1 MNMNRLVGPILLSIV
16 LMLVPSYVNVGQG
29 QTSTSPTATNQCL
42 DFDGDGT
49 CEYIILANGTQVANP
64 LQAGQSTGTSKTAQ
78 GTNFQ
83 SYNNPTLG
91 IKIQYPVGWQLEEDN
106 DKTRFVQQKDIVSLE
121 TDVDNNID
129 STLSEYVDARTTE
142 LREQRQDFKLIEST
156 PTTISGN
163 NPAHKLI
170 YTFLK
175 EDGPR
180 AGEFYKVLRLWTI
193 KDHKLYSIAYLS
205 EPDKFSEHLPAVEKA
220 IDSFRI
226 SPVIQKT
233 STTGSSD
240 SNNDNRNNERNN
252 DNNQRN
258 WRDDPN
264 CWYYEYF
271 VCYENGKCD
280 NDNFDCVTDCDDG
293 SSVTTGFPCPGESDE
308 GVPDEGDGDDEKD
321 DVNPYCDKLTEE
333 EENTPGQGCWDR
345 LDSSDSTGLYPC
357 NDGSNVGDWRYCR
370 DVSGFDY
377 EEEDTSNEETEGN
390 SDDEGNEEVEEED
403 QNCGG
408 EPCTDD
414 EKEDSTT
421 DEDDGSDGNEEGGDE
436 YEDEGDEGNI
446 FGG

>member
-1 MNMNRLVGPILLSIV
+1 MNITRLGAIILLCIV
-16 LMLVPSYVNVGQG
+16 LMIVPSYVHVGQG
-29 QTSTSPTATNQCL
+29 QTPTSPTATNQCL

-64 LQAGQSTGTSKTAQ
+64 LQAERPSGAPKTVQ
-78 GTNFQ
+78 GTNFR
-83 SYNNPTLG
+83 SYDNPTLG

-106 DKTRFVQQKDIVSLE
+106 DKTRFIQQKDIVSLE
-121 TDVDNNID
+121 TDVNNNID
-129 STLSEYVDARTTE
+129 STLSEYVNARTTE

-163 NPAHKLI
+163 PAHKI
-170 YTFLK
+170 VYTFLK

-180 AGEFYKVLRLWTI
+180 AGELYKILRIWTI
-193 KDHKLYSIAYLS
+193 EDHKLYSIAYLS

-226 SPVIQKT
+226 SPVTQKT
-233 STTGSSD
+233 STGSSD
-240 SNNDNRNNERNN
+240 SNNENRNNERNN
-252 DNNQRN
+252 NNQKN

-271 VCYENGKCD
+271 VCDENGKCD
-280 NDNFDCVTDCDDG
+280 GENFDCVTDCDDG

-308 GVPDEGDGDDEKD
+308 GVPDDGDGDEDDE
-321 DVNPYCDKLTEE
+321 VNPYCDKIPVGERD
-333 EENTPGQGCWDR
+333 NCWDR
-345 LDSSDSTGLYPC
+345 LDYDQATGLYPC
-357 NDGSNVGDWRYCR
+357 NDGSNRGNWRDCP
-370 DVSGFDY
+370 DVSGYDY
-377 EEEDTSNEETEGN
+377 GEGAEDDGVEGN
-390 SDDEGNEEVEEED
+390 SGDEGREEVEEED

-421 DEDDGSDGNEEGGDE
+421 DDEEEVEYADESGEEENDDGESADEGGDL
-436 YEDEGDEGNI
+436 